1 MSEGRATLR
10 VVREK
15 DNHMSEYKV
24 TGIDTNDKAFSIV
37 VKAPYGHKAM
47 AYASYRL
54 GIRIKSGMAMK
65 LSHYKN

>member
-1 MSEGRATLR
+1 MEF
-10 VVREK
+10 
-15 DNHMSEYKV
+15 KV
-24 TGIDTNDKAFSIV
+24 TGIDTNGNAFSIV

-54 GIRIKSGMAMK
+54 GIKIKSGMAMK

>member
-24 TGIDTNDKAFSIV
+24 TGIDQNDKTFLIV
-37 VKAPYGHKAM
+37 VEAPYGYRAM
-47 AYASYRL
+47 KIAERLL
-54 GIRIKSGMAMK
+54 GIKIKSGMAMK
-65 LSHYKN
+65 TIHYKK